1 MNRMLNG
8 FIATAIAAACFGAAV
23 APLKADDIDTLQ
35 KAWTAVGVTGSLD
48 AASLAIAKLNDT
60 GSIAIQS
67 SVHSGVVTVRYNVTA
82 VDGIH
87 NPFTGDDTV
96 CFWASV
102 RANSAA
108 ARVHLRLIQV
118 QWAPNPNI
126 VLGEIDSGT
135 GFNDTDYHV
144 MQNCAIRQPGTT
156 AGIPSFGFFLRAY
169 FVQAELI
176 KTAPEG
182 NPGLKV
188 VALSHDQA

>member
-1 MNRMLNG
+1 MKRILNG
-8 FIATAIAAACFGAAV
+8 VIAMTIAAVWLGPTMAS
-23 APLKADDIDTLQ
+23 LKADDIDTLQ
-35 KAWTAVGVTGSLD
+35 KAWTAVGSTGALD
-48 AASLAIAKLNDT
+48 AASLSIAQLNDT
-60 GSIAIQS
+60 GSIAIRS

-87 NPFTGDDTV
+87 NPFSGDDTV
-96 CFWASV
+96 CLWASV
-102 RANSAA
+102 RASSAT
-108 ARVHLRLIQV
+108 ARVHMRLIQV
-118 QWAPNPNI
+118 PWEPNPNA
-126 VLGEIDSGT
+126 VLGEIDTGA

-144 MQNCAIRQPGTT
+144 IQNCAIHQPGTT

-169 FVQAELI
+169 LIQAELI